1 MSKTTHI
8 SALGG
13 KKSPHIQLLRVKQS
27 LCSNPTSSNTTS
39 PNAQVDLD
47 LIILCDV
54 INDCLS
60 IAYYNTMYI
69 HMCIYIY
76 IYTERERYVL
86 MCTLTCMY
94 REMLSIMIVIHI
106 CIQIYIYICTY
117 THRYVNM
124 YVYIYIYI

>member
-76 IYTERERYVL
+76 IQRERYVL